1 MNRARVL
8 VAAVVFVFVVA
19 SPSTIPSPASGLAIA
34 YAAPVVAPVRL
45 GDSGPAVTAVQ
56 QALAAR
62 GYTVAVDGRFGPQTD
77 RAVRRWQTANGL
89 TPDGVVGP
97 LTRRTFRLTP
107 AATDGGPTPRPVPIA
122 ASDNRPRGSPE
133 QIIRD
138 VWPDDVEDQALA
150 IAFRESRFVPTVR
163 NACCWGLFQIHY
175 AAHRG
180 WLAGMGVTSPAQL
193 LDPETNARAALAL
206 FQAAGWG
213 PWRL

>member
-8 VAAVVFVFVVA
+8 IAAVVFVVA
-19 SPSTIPSPASGLAIA
+19 SLSTSPVPRAQAGDRPATVA
-34 YAAPVVAPVRL
+34 TVAPVRL
-45 GDSGPAVTAVQ
+45 GDSGAAVTAVQ
-56 QALAAR
+56 QQLAAR

-97 LTRRTFRLTP
+97 LTRQTLRLTP
-107 AATDGGPTPRPVPIA
+107 VVSDGGPTQQPVAIA
-122 ASDNRPRGSPE
+122 ASDGGLLGTPE

-138 VWPDDVEDQALA
+138 VWPDDSEPQALA
-150 IAFRESRFVPTVR
+150 IAYRESRFVPAVR
-163 NACCWGLFQIHY
+163 NACCWGLFQIHWT
-175 AAHRG
+175 AHRS

-193 LDPETNARAALAL
+193 LDPETNARVALAL
-206 FQAAGWG
+206 FTAAGWG